1 MSSSVF
7 DQPGLEVD
15 ASRLAPE
22 LERGTVVVVDVREP
36 YEWDAGR
43 IPGSLHLPLGEFGAR
58 AGELDRDATIV
69 VACRV
74 GGRSAVA
81 AQALRQ
87 AGFDAWS
94 LRGGLLD
101 WHDGT
106 RPVEPADGTVADH

>member
-1 MSSSVF
+1 MSSPVF

-15 ASRLAPE
+15 ADQLAAE
-22 LERGTVVVVDVREP
+22 LERGSVVLVDVRET

-43 IPGSLHLPLGEFGAR
+43 IEGARHLPLSDLGAR

-69 VACRV
+69 IACRV
-74 GGRSAVA
+74 GGRSGMA

-87 AGFDAWS
+87 AGYDAWS

-101 WHDGT
+101 WHGAG
-106 RPVEPADGTVADH
+106 RPLEPADGAVADH

>member
-1 MSSSVF
+1 MASPVF

-15 ASRLAPE
+15 ADQLATE
-22 LERGTVVVVDVREP
+22 LERGSVVLVDVREP

-43 IPGSLHLPLGEFGAR
+43 IAGSRHLPLSELGAR

-69 VACRV
+69 IACRV
-74 GGRSAVA
+74 GGRSGMA

-101 WHDGT
+101 WDGGG
-106 RPVEPADGTVADH
+106 RPLEPAGGTVADH

>member
-1 MSSSVF
+1 MPSPVF

-15 ASRLAPE
+15 ADQLAAE
-22 LERGTVVVVDVREP
+22 LERGTVVLIDVREG

-43 IPGSLHLPLGEFGAR
+43 IEGAVHLPLGELGAR

-69 VACRV
+69 LQCRV
-74 GGRSAVA
+74 GGRSGMA

-94 LRGGLLD
+94 LRGGLLEWD
-101 WHDGT
+101 AAGRALVPDG
-106 RPVEPADGTVADH
+106 GTVADH